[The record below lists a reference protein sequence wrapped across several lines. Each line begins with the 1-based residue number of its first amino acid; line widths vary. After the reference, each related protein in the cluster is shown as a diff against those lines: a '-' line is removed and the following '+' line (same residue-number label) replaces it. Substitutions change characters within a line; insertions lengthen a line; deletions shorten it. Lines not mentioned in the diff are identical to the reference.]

1 MLATYP
7 ELFAGGAIIAGLPF
21 GTAANVNEALE
32 SMFHVRARPAR
43 EWGDLVRA
51 ASRHRGPWPRVS
63 VWHGSADTVVRPDNA
78 DEIIKQW
85 TDVHDLDPS
94 PTLTE
99 TVDGYP
105 RQVWR
110 DRAGRDVIEL
120 YTIAGMAHGAPLA
133 TGTAEMHCGIPG
145 AFVLDVGISSS
156 YHIAKFWGLTVR
168 RREAEAIVAVAK
180 VPGWLAK
187 LARLKGRAGKA

>member
-1 MLATYP
+1 
-7 ELFAGGAIIAGLPF
+7 
-21 GTAANVNEALE
+21 
-32 SMFHVRARPAR
+32 
-43 EWGDLVRA
+43 
-51 ASRHRGPWPRVS
+51 

-85 TDVHDLDPS
+85 TDVHDLDPG

-110 DRAGRDVIEL
+110 DRKSRDIIES

-133 TGTAEMHCGIPG
+133 TGPDHSRCGMPG
-145 AFVLDVGISSS
+145 AFMLDVGISSS
-156 YHIAKFWGLTVR
+156 YHIAKFWGLTTR
-168 RREAEAIVAVAK
+168 DNADAVAK
-180 VPGWLAK
+180 PRPKPLSKWLSRWFANLMPGK
-187 LARLKGRAGKA
+187 R